1 MNSRLCN
8 CRTGTHI
15 QVTSDLVCS
24 ASEVAALMMRELGRF
39 RVLMVFGELAWH
51 LFLVDGQE
59 VRRGFL
65 AIWQRALNPM
75 RRFEG
80 GLGPCCGTSCHSGKG
95 LTFSGSILPGAPKVA
110 VMSGCGS
117 THVLLSVVQG
127 EGGVYVSVPVFSLA
141 PRARGNWT
149 PGIPLSHMTKQP
161 AETTS
166 RWHCSRG
173 GV

>member
-15 QVTSDLVCS
+15 QVTSDPVCS

-80 GLGPCCGTSCHSGKG
+80 GLGPCCGTSCHSGKE

-127 EGGVYVSVPVFSLA
+127 EGGVYVLVQVFLLA

-149 PGIPLSHMTKQP
+149 PGIPLSHMTKQA
-161 AETTS
+161 AETIS

>member
-1 MNSRLCN
+1 MNLRLCN
-8 CRTGTHI
+8 CRTETHI
-15 QVTSDLVCS
+15 QVTSDPVCS

-39 RVLMVFGELAWH
+39 RVQMVFGELAWH

-65 AIWQRALNPM
+65 VIWQRALNPM

-80 GLGPCCGTSCHSGKG
+80 GLGPYCGTSCHSGKG
-95 LTFSGSILPGAPKVA
+95 LTYSGFILPGAPKIA
-110 VMSGCGS
+110 LMSGCGS

-127 EGGVYVSVPVFSLA
+127 EGGVYLLVPVFSLA

-161 AETTS
+161 AEMIS
-166 RWHCSRG
+166 RWLCSRG